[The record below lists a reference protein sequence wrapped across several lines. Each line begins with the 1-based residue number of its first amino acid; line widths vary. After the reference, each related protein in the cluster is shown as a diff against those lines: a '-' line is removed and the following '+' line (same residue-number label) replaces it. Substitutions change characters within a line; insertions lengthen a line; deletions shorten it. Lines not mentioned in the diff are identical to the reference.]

1 MVSDRIL
8 EYLVQRVEETGIGF
22 DITLCVNGLVI
33 YGNMIHSK
41 QYYDLMIENMAKRDE
56 ITTNDTNEI
65 KMVDSYRE
73 HYKQFMKDMIRQSE
87 IDSLKYVHL
96 AHAIIKLSSD
106 SDPIITSAWRCKIS
120 SVDAF
125 SLGYTTI
132 SKNDLL

>member
-33 YGNMIHSK
+33 YGNMIYTK

-65 KMVDSYRE
+65 KMVDNYRE

-96 AHAIIKLSSD
+96 AHAII
-106 SDPIITSAWRCKIS
+106 I
-120 SVDAF
+120 F
-125 SLGYTTI
+125 
-132 SKNDLL
+132 